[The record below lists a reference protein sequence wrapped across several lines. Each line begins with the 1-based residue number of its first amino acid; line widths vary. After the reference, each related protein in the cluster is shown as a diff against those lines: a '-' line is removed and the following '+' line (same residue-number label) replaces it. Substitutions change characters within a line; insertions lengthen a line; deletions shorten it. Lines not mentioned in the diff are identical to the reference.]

1 MRTVSEL
8 AALYRRV
15 TGAFGFDAFAFG
27 FVPGPG
33 ASQTFL
39 LLDWPR
45 AWLELYAAQGF
56 AARDAV
62 VAEAARTARPFT
74 WSDLR
79 GRDPEVSRDIF
90 EAAEAFGWRD
100 GFTVPVHGPGEER
113 GVVSLAAPSL
123 DLSPASREGLAAI
136 SLIAFER
143 AREFGGF
150 RPRGPDALTA
160 RERETLALVA
170 AGFPDAEIGE
180 RLGIST
186 ATAHFHVEQ
195 AKRRLGARTRAH
207 AVALALGRGLL
218 AP

>member
-1 MRTVSEL
+1 MPDS
-8 AALYRRV
+8 
-15 TGAFGFDAFAFG
+15 GA
-27 FVPGPG
+27 P
-33 ASQTFL
+33 QTFL
-39 LLDWPR
+39 LLNWPR
-45 AWLELYAAQGF
+45 GWLELYAAQGF
-56 AARDAV
+56 AATDAV
-62 VAEAARTARPFT
+62 VAEAARTTNPFT
-74 WSDLR
+74 WTDLR
-79 GRDPEVSRDIF
+79 RRDPEASRDIF
-90 EAAEAFGWRD
+90 AAAEAFGWRD

-113 GVVSLAAPSL
+113 GIVSLAAPSL
-123 DLSPASREGLAAI
+123 DLSPAAREGLAAV

-150 RPRGPDALTA
+150 RPRGPYALTI

-170 AGFPDAEIGE
+170 EGLPDAEIGE
-180 RLGIST
+180 RLGIAA